1 MIKSCDSPIVEP
13 LCLTGDALRQE
24 SIHLSGR
31 KPILFQCTKK
41 KKKTENKKRK
51 SQSKILQDGH
61 GTVKKAKCRTSK
73 GKVAT
78 ATKKDGKLALQKNHK
93 IKFVSDSEAQEII

>member
-1 MIKSCDSPIVEP
+1 MPDRR
-13 LCLTGDALRQE
+13 CLETGIYPSLW
-24 SIHLSGR
+24 
-31 KPILFQCTKK
+31 KK
-41 KKKTENKKRK
+41 ADIIPVHEKEKKTENKKRK

-78 ATKKDGKLALQKNHK
+78 ATKKDGKLALQKNQK
-93 IKFVSDSEAQEII
+93 